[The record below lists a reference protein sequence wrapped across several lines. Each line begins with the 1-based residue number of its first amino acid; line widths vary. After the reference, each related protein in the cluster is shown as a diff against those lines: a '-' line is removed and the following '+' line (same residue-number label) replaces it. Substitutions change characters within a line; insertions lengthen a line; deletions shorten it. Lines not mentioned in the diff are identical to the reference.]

1 MAPILEKNESV
12 TTKNVYYDSN
22 AGSPRFRF
30 EVENIMMDFCHSSS
44 GEVSPTKDD
53 NPIVYKIPSFE

>member
-12 TTKNVYYDSN
+12 TTKNVYDSN

-30 EVENIMMDFCHSSS
+30 EVDNIMMDLCHSSS

-53 NPIVYKIPSFE
+53 DPIIYKLPSFK